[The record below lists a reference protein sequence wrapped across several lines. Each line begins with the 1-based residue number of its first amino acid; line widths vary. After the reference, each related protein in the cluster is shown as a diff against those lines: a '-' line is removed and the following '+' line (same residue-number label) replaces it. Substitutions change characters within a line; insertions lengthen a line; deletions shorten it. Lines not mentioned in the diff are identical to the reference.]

1 MKRLGYWLFASCLL
15 LAGCADTSDIVP
27 ETNEV
32 VPGDT
37 DTNPKPTPSTAGD
50 ELTADDQCEPVSC
63 NGIQVCLLTDTRNCG
78 ACGNVCANKAKCV
91 NGNCEEP
98 PEESTEPE
106 TPEPTDPEPT
116 DPEPTDPE
124 PTDPEPTD
132 PTPTDPEPTEPTPT
146 EPTPTEPT
154 PTEPTPTEPTPTE
167 PTPTEPTPTEPTP
180 SDPPSSCTGTVCDGV
195 CVDIATSNSHCGGCG
210 YACGA
215 GLHCV
220 NYNCACSDSTLTKC
234 GWNNCVNLKTDPN
247 NCGACGNVCPSGTCN
262 NGSCSGGSTTP
273 VTPSGGGQHVID
285 YARKFL
291 FTNTN
296 QCTYDL
302 KVNGVMPTLID
313 LSSLGSLSNY
323 GYDLNCANFVSSV
336 LIDTGEI
343 TDFAGREEVAGIRS
357 MCESG
362 MFGYHI
368 VDASKAQAGD
378 IWYKKIEGSYSHT
391 ELIVKVEG
399 DHFIQI
405 GSNNYGST
413 EAVGCQRN
421 WSTDAKYSTNPSKYQ
436 RIVEHPRA
444 LTDGGVVCSKR

>member
-1 MKRLGYWLFASCLL
+1 MKRLGYWLFASCVL

-32 VPGDT
+32 VPDDT
-37 DTNPKPTPSTAGD
+37 GTDPSHTPGTAGD
-50 ELTADDQCEPVSC
+50 ELTADGQCEPVSC
-63 NGIQVCLLTDTRNCG
+63 DGMQVCLQTDPLNCG
-78 ACGNVCANKAKCV
+78 SCGKICTDNGKCV
-91 NGNCEEP
+91 NGKCEEP
-98 PEESTEPE
+98 PAEIADPIVPEEPVPTEDPI
-106 TPEPTDPEPT
+106 PTDDPVPT
-116 DPEPTDPE
+116 EDPI
-124 PTDPEPTD
+124 PTD
-132 PTPTDPEPTEPTPT
+132 PTPTDPTPT

-154 PTEPTPTEPTPTE
+154 PADPTPTEPTPAD
-167 PTPTEPTPTEPTP
+167 PTP
-180 SDPPSSCTGTVCDGV
+180 SDPPPSCTGTVCDGV

-220 NYNCACSDSTLTKC
+220 NYNCACSDSALTKC

-343 TDFAGREEVAGIRS
+343 TGLSGREEVAGIRS

-362 MFGYHI
+362 MFGYRI
-368 VDASKAQAGD
+368 IEASKAQAGD
-378 IWYKKIEGSYSHT
+378 IWYKKNDSYSHT